1 MRHDTRSSPLQTRKS
16 PLPVRLR
23 VQRDHTACVDIGDV
37 IRKIEEGSLRAGHM
51 LVECFLKMAG
61 HALVQVF
68 TCRISLAHPASVH
81 ELCIPLSVSRPA
93 TLFILCHGPEQQMVQ
108 LWKRV
113 EP

>member
-1 MRHDTRSSPLQTRKS
+1 MSHDDTSSRLHARK
-16 PLPVRLR
+16 PPPVRLHVKR
-23 VQRDHTACVDIGDV
+23 GHTVCVDIGEVVRQVEQDPV
-37 IRKIEEGSLRAGHM
+37 RAGHM

-61 HALVQVF
+61 RALVQVF
-68 TCRISLAHPASVH
+68 ACRISLASPARVH

-108 LWKRV
+108 LWERV